1 MGGNALD
8 EGPSTSK
15 EGYKCDMLIIQD
27 LIEDVVNR
35 VTGIVDYSIELMDVG
50 SPELTQEVKNHNFKE
65 NAPKAPKQGKG
76 KKKFTQHR

>member
-35 VTGIVDYSIELMDVG
+35 VTGIVDYSFELMDVG
-50 SPELTQEVKNHNFKE
+50 SPELTQEVENHNFKE
-65 NAPKAPKQGKG
+65 NAPQSALTRQGKE
-76 KKKFTQHR
+76 KVYLT